1 MNYTTEKHKQDT
13 GGYNRLFYPKP
24 NHQIVSKVLN
34 ICRSYVLFEHNLI
47 HKRKN
52 LFYFTILN
60 VERFDHYNAYK
71 FIPNKQECIFS
82 HVISMV
88 YR

>member
-1 MNYTTEKHKQDT
+1 MNYTIEKHKQDT

-24 NHQIVSKVLN
+24 NHQIVLKVLN
-34 ICRSYVLFEHNLI
+34 ICRSYVLFEHNI
-47 HKRKN
+47 VHKRRN
-52 LFYFTILN
+52 EILFTISN
-60 VERFDHYNAYK
+60 VERKQYYNAYK
-71 FIPNKQECIFS
+71 CIPNRQKCIFS

>member
-1 MNYTTEKHKQDT
+1 MQSLMNYTIEKHKQDT

-34 ICRSYVLFEHNLI
+34 ICRSYVLFEHNLV
-47 HKRKN
+47 
-52 LFYFTILN
+52 Y
-60 VERFDHYNAYK
+60 ERRNWNSFNAYK
-71 FIPNKQECIFS
+71 YIPNKQERIFS